1 MTTSNRSVQTRPSLG
16 AIAGVLLSLLLPV
29 ACGAGD
35 PALSE
40 QQSSQSR
47 TGAALVQTCTAQNIR
62 GFPLQGT
69 ICGGSTNTSGCEP
82 GVLYNCA
89 GGVQGT
95 TNNCSLQTACAAGCE
110 TNPTN
115 GNFADACYTGTAP
128 LAVTPTSPLGGN
140 EVAATVTLSEAHP
153 NGAIDNM
160 RIDRGDLIAARAS
173 CNVLDVPANG
183 NSVSFN
189 MPTAAVSAPTP
200 VKAYANLAFNTPSGF
215 SRQVVSR
222 ATTVTLQPGGTTPAP
237 PPLASF
243 TLSPSTIAPGGVSIM
258 DAMLAHMAPAEA
270 LPAPQGTPIR
280 VTSSNPA
287 VASVIAN
294 GQPVIQPGCTTGG
307 GAETIQAASSVAQ
320 TTVVGISATSGD
332 PANTVVTNPLT
343 VTPGCTPKSCV
354 DLPAGQCSAPDG
366 CGGTL
371 SCGCPGG
378 QVCGGTGM
386 CQSAPATPGVS
397 SLALNPSTVKGGSSS
412 TGTVGLNMAAP
423 AGGLAV
429 FLSSSSAS
437 ATVPDSVVVP
447 QGQASAN
454 FGVTT
459 SRVGATTSVTILAQ
473 SNGSASAVLTITP

>member
-1 MTTSNRSVQTRPSLG
+1 MTTSNRNARTRPSPM
-16 AIAGVLLSLLLPV
+16 ASVLVSLLLPV
-29 ACGAGD
+29 VACGGGD
-35 PALSE
+35 PPLSE
-40 QQSSQSR
+40 VQSPQSGSA
-47 TGAALVQTCTAQNIR
+47 TALVQTCTAQNIR

-69 ICGGSTNTSGCEP
+69 ICGGSTNASGCEP
-82 GVLYNCA
+82 GVLYDCA
-89 GGVQGT
+89 GGAQGT
-95 TNNCSLQTACAAGCE
+95 TNNCTLKTTCAAGCE

-115 GNFADACYTGTAP
+115 GNLADSCYTGTAP
-128 LAVTPTSPLGGN
+128 LAVTPTSTLGGN
-140 EVAATVTLSEAHP
+140 EVGATVTLTEAHP
-153 NGAIDNM
+153 DGAIDNM

-189 MPTAAVSAPTP
+189 MPTAVVSASTP
-200 VKAYANLAFNTPSGF
+200 VKAYANLAFTTPSGF

-222 ATTVTLQPGGTTPAP
+222 ATTVTLQPGGTTPPP
-237 PPLASF
+237 PPLVSF

-258 DAMLAHMAPAEA
+258 DALLAHMAPAEA

-320 TTVVGISATSGD
+320 TTVVDISATSGD

-343 VTPGCTPKSCV
+343 VTAGCTPKSCV

-378 QVCGGTGM
+378 QVCGGAGT
-386 CQSAPATPGVS
+386 CQSAPASPGVA
-397 SLALNPSTVKGGSSS
+397 SLALNPSTLKGGSSS

-437 ATVPDSVVVP
+437 ATVPGSVVVP
-447 QGQASAN
+447 EGQTSAN
-454 FGVTT
+454 FAVTT
-459 SRVGATTSVTILAQ
+459 SRVGSNTSATILAQ